1 MEQLGSSISR
11 YFTMLYQ
18 VLRLCAVEGYTVYM
32 FLISH
37 SMIIVKDEAGRMWQ
51 EMVTI
56 YFKT

>member
-1 MEQLGSSISR
+1 MEKLGSLISL

-37 SMIIVKDEAGRMWQ
+37 SVIIVKDEAGWMW
-51 EMVTI
+51 
-56 YFKT
+56 